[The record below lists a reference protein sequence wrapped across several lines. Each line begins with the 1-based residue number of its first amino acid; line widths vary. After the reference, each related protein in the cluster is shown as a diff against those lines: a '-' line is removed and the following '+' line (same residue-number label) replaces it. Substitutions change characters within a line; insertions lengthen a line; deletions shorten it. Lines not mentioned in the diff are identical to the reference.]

1 MSTKTIESSLAELK
15 KQVSSKLAKVQS
27 LDDVYAVRSEFSGK
41 GSVVQQLLQTLKD
54 LAPEERAFVGAQV
67 NQAKKEIESLIEKAL
82 LLIVNKESL
91 EKDEIRDIDVT
102 APFHTNNKAVSE
114 FGTIGSLHPLQYEI
128 NRMLDIFTTMGFTP
142 FEGRELETDYY
153 VFDSLNM
160 PKEHPARQ
168 NWDTFRTEDNLIP
181 TPHTSNMQVRVM
193 RHLKTAP
200 LRAVIYGR
208 CSRNEAVDAVHGHTF
223 YQIEGLYIDKGVS
236 ISNMIGTISAYVDAF
251 FGRKVVSKIQPGYFP
266 FVEPGIEYMG
276 QCPFCDGAGCSS
288 CKHTGWLE
296 LVGAGMIH
304 PNVLREGGFDPTIY
318 SGFAWGLGLDRMV
331 MQRNG
336 IQDIRSLFASDIR
349 FLQAAI

>member
-1 MSTKTIESSLAELK
+1 MTIKTIDRSLSDLLK
-15 KQVSSKLAKVQS
+15 QIAMKLSKAQTP
-27 LDDVYAVRSEFSGK
+27 DDVYVIRNEFSGK
-41 GSVVQQLLQTLKD
+41 ESVLSQLLQSLKD
-54 LAPEERAFVGAQV
+54 VPAEDRPTIGAKV
-67 NQAKKEIESLIEKAL
+67 NEAKKTIEAEINRALKL
-82 LLIVNKESL
+82 LLNKESIA
-91 EKDEIRDIDVT
+91 KDEVRDIDVT
-102 APFHTNNKAVSE
+102 APFHVNNAIVPE
-114 FGTIGSLHPLQYEI
+114 FGKIGAIHPLQYEI

-181 TPHTSNMQVRVM
+181 TPHTSNMQVRIM
-193 RHLKTAP
+193 RHLKSAP
-200 LRAVIYGR
+200 LRAVMYGR

-236 ISNMIGTISAYVDAF
+236 VSNMIATITAFVEAF
-251 FGRKVVSKIQPGYFP
+251 FNRKVISKVQPGYFP

-276 QCPFCDGAGCSS
+276 QCPFCNGDGCGS

-304 PNVLREGGFDPTIY
+304 PNVLREGGFNPTIY

-349 FLQAAI
+349 FLQASL

>member
-1 MSTKTIESSLAELK
+1 MSKKTIESELGSIL
-15 KQVSSKLAKVQS
+15 KQVTARLSKANTLEE
-27 LDDVYAVRSEFSGK
+27 VYAVRNEFSGK
-41 GSVVQQLLQTLKD
+41 GSVLQQLLQTLKE
-54 LAPEERAFVGAQV
+54 LSPEDRPLVGAKVNEAKKSIEADIERALMFIA
-67 NQAKKEIESLIEKAL
+67 
-82 LLIVNKESL
+82 NKESI
-91 EKDEIRDIDVT
+91 EKDEQRDIDVT
-102 APFHTNNKAVSE
+102 APFHVSNPHVAP
-114 FGTIGSLHPLQYEI
+114 FDSIGAPHPLQYEI
-128 NRMLDIFTTMGFTP
+128 NRMLDIFTSMGFIP
-142 FEGRELETDYY
+142 FEGRELDTDYY

-181 TPHTSNMQVRVM
+181 TPHTSNMQVRIM

-208 CSRNEAVDAVHGHTF
+208 VARNEAADAVHGHTF

-236 ISNMIGTISAYVDAF
+236 VSNMIATINAFVEAF
-251 FGRKVVSKIQPGYFP
+251 FGRKVVGKIQPGYFP

-276 QCPFCDGAGCSS
+276 QCPFCDGVGCVS

-304 PNVLREGGFDPTIY
+304 PNVLREGGFDPKEY

-349 FLQAAI
+349 FLQSTI

>member
-1 MSTKTIESSLAELK
+1 MTIKTIDRSLAAIT
-15 KQVSSKLAKVQS
+15 KQVATKLSQVKT
-27 LDDVYAVRSEFSGK
+27 LEDIYAVRSEFTGK
-41 GSVVQQLLQTLKD
+41 TSVLTQLLQSLKD
-54 LAPEERAFVGAQV
+54 VPTEDRPTIGAKV
-67 NQAKKEIESLIEKAL
+67 NQAKKEIESIIERAL
-82 LLIVNKESL
+82 SLMMNRESL
-91 EKDEIRDIDVT
+91 LKDEVRDIDVS
-102 APFHTNNKAVSE
+102 APFHTNNSKIPD
-114 FGTIGSLHPLQYEI
+114 FTGIGSMHPLQYEI

-193 RHLKTAP
+193 RHLKAAP

-236 ISNMIGTISAYVDAF
+236 ISNMIGTISAFVNAF
-251 FGRKVVSKIQPGYFP
+251 FDKNVTSKIQPGYFP
-266 FVEPGIEYMG
+266 FVEPGIEYLG
-276 QCPFCDGAGCSS
+276 QCPFCDGKGCSS

-304 PNVLREGGFDPTIY
+304 PNVLREGGFDPAVY

-349 FLQAAI
+349 FLQSSL

>member
-1 MSTKTIESSLAELK
+1 MSDIL
-15 KQVSSKLAKVQS
+15 KQVSTKLAKVKT
-27 LDDVYAVRSEFSGK
+27 LEDVYVVRNEYSGK
-41 GSVVQQLLQTLKD
+41 TSVLQQLLQSLKD
-54 LAPEERAFVGAQV
+54 ITPEDRPAVGAQV
-67 NQAKKEIESLIEKAL
+67 NKAKKTIEQDIERAL
-82 LLIVNKESL
+82 SFLVNKESIL
-91 EKDEIRDIDVT
+91 KDEVRDIDVT
-102 APFHTNNKAVSE
+102 APFHINNPKLTE
-114 FGTIGSLHPLQYEI
+114 FETIGSVHPLQYEI

-200 LRAVIYGR
+200 LRAVMYGR

-236 ISNMIGTISAYVDAF
+236 ISNMIGTISAYIEAF
-251 FGRKVVSKIQPGYFP
+251 FGKKIIGKIQPGYFP
-266 FVEPGIEYMG
+266 FVEPGIEYLG
-276 QCPFCDGAGCSS
+276 QCPFCDGVGCGS

-304 PNVLREGGFDPTIY
+304 PNVLREGGFDPAVY

-336 IQDIRSLFASDIR
+336 ILDIRSLFASDIR
-349 FLQAAI
+349 FLQSTI

>member
-1 MSTKTIESSLAELK
+1 MAINKIERVLRDQVTQLTQKLSKITQAEEIYPLRSLYTGKESELQK
-15 KQVSSKLAKVQS
+15 ALG
-27 LDDVYAVRSEFSGK
+27 L
-41 GSVVQQLLQTLKD
+41 LKD
-54 LAPEERAFVGAQV
+54 LPKEERPTAG
-67 NQAKKEIESLIEKAL
+67 SLINATKRELEQAISEKLTKL
-82 LLIVNKESL
+82 LSEELAAQDAV
-91 EKDEIRDIDVT
+91 RDIDVT
-102 APFHTNNKAVSE
+102 APFHVNMPDVPKLPRV
-114 FGTIGSLHPLQYEI
+114 GSLHPLQHEI
-128 NRMLDIFTTMGFTP
+128 NRMLTIFTTMGFTP
-142 FEGRELETDYY
+142 FEGREVDSDYY

-193 RHLKTAP
+193 RKMKTAP

-208 CSRNEAVDAVHGHTF
+208 VSRNEAIDAVHGHTF

-236 ISNMIGTISAYVDAF
+236 ISNMIATINAFVEAF
-251 FGRKVVSKIQPGYFP
+251 FGRKVTGKVQPGYFP

-276 QCPFCDGAGCSS
+276 QCPFCEGAGCGS

-304 PNVLREGGFDPTIY
+304 PSVLREGGFDPAVY

-336 IQDIRSLFASDIR
+336 IQDIRSLFSSDIR
-349 FLQAAI
+349 FLSSAV

>member
-1 MSTKTIESSLAELK
+1 MTIKTIDRSLSELK
-15 KQVSSKLAKVQS
+15 KRVSTRLSTCKTQ
-27 LDDVYAVRSEFSGK
+27 DDVFSLRAEFQGK
-41 GSVVQQLLQTLKD
+41 GSELQQLLQSLKD
-54 LAPEERAFVGAQV
+54 VAPEDRPLVGAKV
-67 NQAKKEIESLIEKAL
+67 NEAKTYISSEIERAL
-82 LLIVNKESL
+82 LLIINKESL
-91 EKDEIRDIDVT
+91 QKDEIRDIDIT
-102 APFHTNNKAVSE
+102 APFTVNNSKVPQLSSIGAV
-114 FGTIGSLHPLQYEI
+114 HPLQYEI

-142 FEGRELETDYY
+142 FEAREIDTDYY

-160 PKEHPARQ
+160 PKDHPARQ

-181 TPHTSNMQVRVM
+181 TPHTSNMQVRIM

-200 LRAVIYGR
+200 LRAVMYGR
-208 CSRNEAVDAVHGHTF
+208 CSRNEAIDAVHGHTF

-236 ISNMIGTISAYVDAF
+236 ISNMIGTIKAYVEAF
-251 FGRKVVSKIQPGYFP
+251 FGRPIVGKIQPGYFP

-276 QCPFCDGAGCSS
+276 RCPFCEGSGCGS

-304 PNVLREGGFDPTIY
+304 PNVLREGGFDPAIY
-318 SGFAWGLGLDRMV
+318 TGFAWGLGLDRMV

-349 FLQAAI
+349 FLQSTL

>member
-1 MSTKTIESSLAELK
+1 MTIKTIDRSLGDIT
-15 KQVSSKLAKVQS
+15 KQVSTKLAKAKT
-27 LDDVYAVRSEFSGK
+27 LDEVYAVRAEYSGK
-41 GSVVQQLLQTLKD
+41 TSVLQQLLQSLKD
-54 LAPEERAFVGAQV
+54 VAPEDRPAIGAKV
-67 NQAKKEIESLIEKAL
+67 NQAKKDIESSIERAL
-82 LLIVNKESL
+82 SMIINRESL
-91 EKDEIRDIDVT
+91 LKDEVRDIDIT
-102 APFHTNNKAVSE
+102 APFTVNNSKISS
-114 FGTIGSLHPLQYEI
+114 FDTIGSTHPLQYEI

-193 RHLKTAP
+193 RHLKSAP
-200 LRAVIYGR
+200 LRAVCYGR
-208 CSRNEAVDAVHGHTF
+208 CARNEAVDAVHGHTF

-236 ISNMIGTISAYVDAF
+236 ISNMIGTIAAFVNAF
-251 FGRKVVSKIQPGYFP
+251 FDRKVVSKIQPGYFP
-266 FVEPGIEYMG
+266 FVEPGIEYLG
-276 QCPFCDGAGCSS
+276 QCPFCDGKGCGS

-304 PNVLREGGFDPTIY
+304 PNVLREGGFDPAVY

-349 FLQAAI
+349 FLQSTL